1 MAKFWTY
8 AEIRTKIQRD
18 TDTEAEEFI
27 RSDELLDLVN
37 EAIDECEAEI
47 HMLGV
52 EENYFLTYADIPVTV
67 GQELLTLPTDIYA
80 NKIKNLV
87 YSDGSLV
94 YPVRRLK
101 GPKMYEEIADQ
112 QRATNVSDYY
122 RYILINA
129 SPGPQTK
136 ILLVPKS
143 REASTSN
150 FRLWYLRQAN
160 RMVDDSSI
168 CDIPDFV
175 HFIINRTIYQIWAKE
190 GHPNQAQAKVKLEE
204 SRKLMVDTLNEMV
217 PDGDS
222 EIVMDLS
229 HYYDMN

>member
-27 RSDELLDLVN
+27 RPDELLDLVN
-37 EAIDECEAEI
+37 EAIDEAEAEI
-47 HMLGV
+47 HLLGA
-52 EENYFLTYADIPVTV
+52 EENYFLTYADLPVTV
-67 GQELLTLPTDIYA
+67 GQELLDLPADIYA
-80 NKIKNLV
+80 NKIKNIV
-87 YSDGSLV
+87 YSDGALV

-101 GPKMYEEIADQ
+101 GPNLYEEIADQ

-122 RYILINA
+122 RYILTNA
-129 SPGPQTK
+129 TPGPQTK

-143 REASTSN
+143 REVSTTN

-160 RMVDDSSI
+160 RMVNDSSI

-175 HFIINRTIYQIWAKE
+175 QFIINRTIYQIWAKE
-190 GHPNQAQAKVKLEE
+190 GHPNAEAAKMKLEE
-204 SRKLMVDTLNEMV
+204 SRKLMTDTLNEMI

-229 HYYDMN
+229 HYRDMN

>member
-1 MAKFWTY
+1 
-8 AEIRTKIQRD
+8 
-18 TDTEAEEFI
+18 
-27 RSDELLDLVN
+27 
-37 EAIDECEAEI
+37 
-47 HMLGV
+47 
-52 EENYFLTYADIPVTV
+52 V
-67 GQELLTLPTDIYA
+67 GQELLTIPTDIYA

-101 GPKMYEEIADQ
+101 GPNTFEEIADQ

-122 RYILINA
+122 RYLLVNS
-129 SPGPQTK
+129 SPGPQTRM
-136 ILLVPKS
+136 LLVPRS
-143 REASTSN
+143 REVSASN

-160 RMVDDSSI
+160 RMVDDTSI

-175 HFIINRTIYQIWAKE
+175 HFIINRTCYQIWAKE
-190 GHPNQAQAKVKLEE
+190 GHPNAEAAKMKLEE
-204 SRKLMVDTLNEMV
+204 SRKLMTETLNEMI

-229 HYYDMN
+229 IYRDMN